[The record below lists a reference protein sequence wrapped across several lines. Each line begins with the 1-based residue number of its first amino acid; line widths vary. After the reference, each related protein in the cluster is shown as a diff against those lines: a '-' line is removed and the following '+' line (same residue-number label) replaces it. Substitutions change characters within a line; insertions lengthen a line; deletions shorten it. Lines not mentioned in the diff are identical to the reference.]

1 MKTKY
6 NKIIEWT
13 ITIILAIPYIT
24 LVVYGYALK
33 GISKLLNAT
42 QTIIEIS
49 LEYMLVLRRELV
61 KELSVKD

>member
-6 NKIIEWT
+6 NKIIERT

-24 LVVYGYALK
+24 LVVSEYLLK
-33 GISKLLNAT
+33 AITKIVKAMLA
-42 QTIIEIS
+42 IIEVSI
-49 LEYMLVLRRELV
+49 EYMIVLRKELV

>member
-13 ITIILAIPYIT
+13 ITIVLAVPYIT
-24 LVVYGYALK
+24 LVVFGSALK

-49 LEYMLVLRRELV
+49 LEYMLVLRRELI

>member
-24 LVVYGYALK
+24 LVVLEFLLK
-33 GISKLLNAT
+33 AITK
-42 QTIIEIS
+42 IEKA
-49 LEYMLVLRRELV
+49 MLAIVGV
-61 KELSVKD
+61 SI